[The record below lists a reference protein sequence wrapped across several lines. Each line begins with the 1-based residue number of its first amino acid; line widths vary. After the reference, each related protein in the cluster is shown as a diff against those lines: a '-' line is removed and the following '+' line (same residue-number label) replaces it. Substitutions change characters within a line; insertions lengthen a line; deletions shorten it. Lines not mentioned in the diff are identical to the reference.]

1 MRSNEIWSVSF
12 AYGDRYHTRDGLTK
26 KQAKEV
32 FGKLARDTSANINND
47 YLDLL
52 TIDKDSKRGFETL
65 LQMQRVGKGEYV
77 YWHKGQYTE
86 SGYEAAQIVA
96 NL

>member
-1 MRSNEIWSVSF
+1 MRNYKNWSVSY
-12 AYGDRYHTRDGLTK
+12 AYGDRCYTIEAMTK

-32 FGKLARDTSANINND
+32 FGKLARDTSTNINND
-47 YLDLL
+47 YLALL
-52 TIDKDSKRGFETL
+52 ILATNGKEIMS
-65 LQMQRVGKGEYV
+65 MQRVGKGEYAAGIDKKYV
-77 YWHKGQYTE
+77 P